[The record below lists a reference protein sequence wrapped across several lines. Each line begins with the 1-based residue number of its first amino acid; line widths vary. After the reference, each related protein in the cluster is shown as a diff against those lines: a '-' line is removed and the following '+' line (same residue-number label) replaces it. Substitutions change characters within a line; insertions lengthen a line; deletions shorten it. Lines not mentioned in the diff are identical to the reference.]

1 MNMGSGLKYLCFFH
15 TVYLCLGMTCL
26 KRKEFCQRD
35 VDGFA

>member
-1 MNMGSGLKYLCFFH
+1 MNMGSGLKYLCSFF
-15 TVYLCLGMTCL
+15 TGCDLL